1 LATKNPFVTARP
13 PEPRDRKLY
22 AVERD
27 TRQRRLI
34 REVFTRS
41 DRPLSPEDVLADAR
55 SSGSGV
61 SRATVY
67 RAIRSLLED
76 GSLTVVEL
84 PGSKALYEVAG
95 KKHHHH
101 FFCSACRQAYELNGC
116 VTVELLDLPRGFRAT
131 SHDVTIFGICAQC
144 FKSRPSI
151 ERQ

>member
-34 REVFTRS
+34 RE
-41 DRPLSPEDVLADAR
+41 VLADAR